1 MMPFDADGP
10 AGKALRSAVAARLP
24 DFLPDYAD
32 DGVLPLYVTVL
43 ASKGGGRPD
52 MATELNEFLGDRAGE
67 FADW

>member
-1 MMPFDADGP
+1 MPFDADGS
-10 AGKALRSAVAARLP
+10 AGQALRKAVAARLP

-43 ASKGGGRPD
+43 ASKGGGLG
-52 MATELNEFLGDRAGE
+52 AVKSALEEFMGDRAGE